1 MDLDA
6 SVSAIITGIIIPFVM
21 PLILQTRWS
30 SRVKSL
36 VTLGIA
42 LVAGIVNTIITGQNA
57 DVIAVLTATVV
68 VYQSLNKTG
77 VFDTI
82 GTATDFTPK
91 LDEVPTPAE
100 DYQANTEEK

>member
-1 MDLDA
+1 MNLDA

-21 PLILQTRWS
+21 PLILQSRWS
-30 SRVKSL
+30 SRVKAL

-42 LVAGIVNTIITGQNA
+42 LAAGVINTIVTGQNA

-82 GTATDFTPK
+82 SNATDITPK
-91 LDEVPTPAE
+91 LDEVPTPTG

>member
-1 MDLDA
+1 MNLDA

-21 PLILQTRWS
+21 PLILQSRWS

-42 LVAGIVNTIITGQNA
+42 LAAGIVNTIITGQNA

-82 GTATDFTPK
+82 SNATDITIK
-91 LDEVPTPAE
+91 QDEVPTPPQG
-100 DYQANTEEK
+100 YQANTEEK

>member
-1 MDLDA
+1 MELNA
-6 SVSAIITGIIIPFVM
+6 SVSAVITGIIIPFVL
-21 PLILQTRWS
+21 PLIMQTKWS

-42 LVAGIVNTIITGQNA
+42 LIAGVINTILTGQNA

-68 VYQSLNKTG
+68 VYQSFNKTG

-82 GTATDFTPK
+82 SEATDLNKDKDT
-91 LDEVPTPAE
+91 LPTPPE
-100 DYQANTEEK
+100 GYQAGLEE